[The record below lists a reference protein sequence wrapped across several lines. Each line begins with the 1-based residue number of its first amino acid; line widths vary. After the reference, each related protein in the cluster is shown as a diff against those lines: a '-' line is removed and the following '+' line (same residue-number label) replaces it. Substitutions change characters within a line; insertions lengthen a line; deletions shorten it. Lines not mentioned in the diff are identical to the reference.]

1 MNESML
7 QALSQAL
14 YRLMT
19 PKLHPGMTEAGNI
32 DLMGRPKVKNK
43 EGGTSTVLSTGV
55 EMDGHHY
62 LLPRVTD
69 EGTIVSPREAVDIFR
84 KTGKHLGRFSN
95 REASEDY
102 AKKLHQDQERLY
114 LGGR

>member
-1 MNESML
+1 MDDALL
-7 QALSQAL
+7 QSLSQQI
-14 YRLMT
+14 YRLML
-19 PKLHPGMTEAGNI
+19 PQIYPGMTEAGNI

-43 EGGTSTVLSTGV
+43 NGGTSTVFSTGV

-69 EGTIVSPREAVDIFR
+69 DGRVVSTPEAVKIFK

-95 REASEDY
+95 PEASNEY
-102 AKKLHQDQERLY
+102 AEKLHRAQEKLY
-114 LGGR
+114 LGEG